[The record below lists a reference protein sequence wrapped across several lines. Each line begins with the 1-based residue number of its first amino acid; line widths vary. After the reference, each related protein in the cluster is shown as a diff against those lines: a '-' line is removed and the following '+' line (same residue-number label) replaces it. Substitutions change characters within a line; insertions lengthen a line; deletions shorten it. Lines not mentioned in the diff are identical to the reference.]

1 MRNLRTH
8 KEEET
13 LEVSK
18 NLPLWPRVLIIHIQI
33 TELRVNLPF
42 STYIQKMDNNHCH
55 VLNNIMH
62 NSTTNS
68 IVMGTKFGITA
79 Q

>member
-8 KEEET
+8 KGEEI

-18 NLPLWPRVLIIHIQI
+18 NLPLQPRVLIIHIQI
-33 TELRVNLPF
+33 NELRVNLPF
-42 STYIQKMDNNHCH
+42 TTYIQKSDNNYHH
-55 VLNNIMH
+55 VPNNILH

-68 IVMGTKFGITA
+68 IVMGTKLCITA